1 MSQIRANNLANS
13 DKFHTTNNTNS
24 AKDAMN
30 TAIDKLM
37 NWLYAPW
44 LIVPIDE
51 TPGSGNDVAV
61 YTLSEDERS
70 YFLETK
76 RYYDYRWQQYM
87 VWEFEW
93 SQPQAAK
100 TLSDR
105 VRQIDNAFG
114 NKEVN
119 RRAALAATEDDHFAD
134 AGRKWE
140 ELSDRL
146 HLHTLFGSNNDKNAK
161 VHWMISQREDALRR
175 RGYFVPIR
183 ILINI

>member
-1 MSQIRANNLANS
+1 
-13 DKFHTTNNTNS
+13 
-24 AKDAMN
+24 
-30 TAIDKLM
+30 
-37 NWLYAPW
+37 
-44 LIVPIDE
+44 
-51 TPGSGNDVAV
+51 
-61 YTLSEDERS
+61 
-70 YFLETK
+70 
-76 RYYDYRWQQYM
+76 M

-119 RRAALAATEDDHFAD
+119 RRAALATTEDDHFAD

-146 HLHTLFGSNNDKNAK
+146 HLHTLFGPNEDKNAK

-175 RGYFVPIR
+175 RRLLCPNPHFDQHLNCKYGYLERKAYEAMEQVKHQEKTKQLSTQEIQTT
-183 ILINI
+183 L